1 VTSPDFETFWRL
13 WPRKTAKVAAIKAWR
28 KIPPLELPLV
38 MEGLTAQLPELN
50 RRESVYCPYPATWLN
65 GLRWRD
71 EPPTPTVSPI
81 TAKMLP
87 QSGLTAR
94 TATNAINRLIASG
107 IAPDEA
113 KDRVYRQLGWIQG

>member
-1 VTSPDFETFWRL
+1 MTSPDFETFWRL
-13 WPRKTAKVAAIKAWR
+13 WPRKTAKLAAIKAWR

-71 EPPTPTVSPI
+71 EPPTPTANPI
-81 TAKMLP
+81 TAKILP
-87 QSGLTAR
+87 QSGVTQQAVMAR
-94 TATNAINRLIASG
+94 IRALEASG
-107 IAPDEA
+107 IAPQQAKEA
-113 KDRVYRQLGWIQG
+113 IYREVGWIR